1 MKTPFFHFVSR
12 FILTIATVI
21 TVASCSDESS
31 GLPTMAMIAGCS
43 PSRTTIIERYQLTDI
58 SPVSLD
64 LPPPRPWDHNDDALA
79 RELVKV
85 EGRAFIAIKAPKS
98 RRVLE
103 TDGERAGLS
112 AGQFADGIC
121 VLEKAGAEIVTVL
134 RSIGAV
140 NVRLDPASGPLLRAN
155 PVVDYIE
162 PNMPYE
168 YGDGSVGADAES

>member
-1 MKTPFFHFVSR
+1 MKTPFFHFVPR
-12 FILTIATVI
+12 FTLTVATVI
-21 TVASCSDESS
+21 AVASCSDESS
-31 GLPTMAMIAGCS
+31 GLPTLAMIASCS
-43 PSRTTIIERYQLTDI
+43 PSRTTIIDRFQLTDV
-58 SPVSLD
+58 SPVSLE
-64 LPPPRPWDHNDDALA
+64 LPPTRPWDHNDDALA

-85 EGRAFIAIKAPKS
+85 EGRALIAIKAPKS
-98 RRVLE
+98 RRLLA
-103 TDGERAGLS
+103 TDGEQAGLS

-121 VLEKAGAEIVTVL
+121 VLEKAGVEIVTVL

-162 PNMPYE
+162 PDMLYA